1 MPKQKKEVVACTC
14 KELKYTPP
22 LVTQSHRCGGIF
34 LTGWEYAGLVL
45 LAGFS
50 GVIIGILI

>member
-1 MPKQKKEVVACTC
+1 MSQDAE